1 MCNKVQL
8 PSRLNGRTTVKKKNK
23 KKTNIELKVSGKN
36 TDVIRISKKEKK
48 YINVEIAS
56 DKVAQ

>member
-8 PSRLNGRTTVKKKNK
+8 PSRLNGRTTVKKNK

>member
-8 PSRLNGRTTVKKKNK
+8 PSRLNGRTTVKKNK

-36 TDVIRISKKEKK
+36 TDVIRISKKEKIYK
-48 YINVEIAS
+48 CRNRI
-56 DKVAQ
+56 